1 MNTHTLNVK
10 YQAWA
15 WVDHILWKG
24 RSRLG
29 HRRAGFSCKAP
40 ENDSEFAYV
49 TYLGFLSCKK
59 KKKEEVKSPVK
70 HNNQKVETTHMSIKG

>member
-1 MNTHTLNVK
+1 MK

-15 WVDHILWKG
+15 QVDHILWKG

-29 HRRAGFSCKAP
+29 HPRVGFSCKAP

-49 TYLGFLSCKK
+49 TYLGFLSCE
-59 KKKEEVKSPVK
+59 KKELISPVK
-70 HNNQKVETTHMSIKG
+70 HNNQEVETPTCSLKDEWVSKT